1 MLSPSS
7 TGSPTTPSGMM
18 EMMRPNSSMAQPH
31 HGSYGS
37 NGPSQLHQQDS
48 RMPNGQQAPPP
59 LQQQQYTGPPPYM
72 MGPRG
77 GMPNGGMRG
86 HVPAPLNVPPIQRNL
101 NGPLSHSSPRV
112 IGAAGNVGG
121 DYYWG
126 SWGLSLSLNIYKSCL
141 FFFLTIY
148 IAWWHNDNR
157 SNKSRSLFCNFLYET
172 CPPHGPFNHRFR
184 PFSSASDFL
193 LTFPAPWNSQL
204 PNCIYIN
211 LLPITMANQRM
222 IVTIS
227 ISSFLL
233 LLENSRESFLLGLT
247 QAQLSRSQ
255 VTQQHTHA
263 TIHFFFFRHTT

>member
-59 LQQQQYTGPPPYM
+59 LQQQQQYTGPPPYM

-126 SWGLSLSLNIYKSCL
+126 S
-141 FFFLTIY
+141 
-148 IAWWHNDNR
+148 
-157 SNKSRSLFCNFLYET
+157 
-172 CPPHGPFNHRFR
+172 
-184 PFSSASDFL
+184 
-193 LTFPAPWNSQL
+193 
-204 PNCIYIN
+204 
-211 LLPITMANQRM
+211 
-222 IVTIS
+222 
-227 ISSFLL
+227 
-233 LLENSRESFLLGLT
+233 
-247 QAQLSRSQ
+247 
-255 VTQQHTHA
+255 
-263 TIHFFFFRHTT
+263 